1 MLHLSTT
8 LLASFL
14 PSFLPSRHAYL
25 TCVPSS
31 TGSSQWDYLSTGRG
45 LLTFNLTNLRADI
58 AFYYF
63 SNGLRNPS
71 MRCCAGIDMIC
82 CSRYLLPIYHLSITH
97 LSPIYHPSITH
108 AIDDAM
114 SRSKSNQTVSFRNPN
129 QPLRARVVA
138 TGRFLTYPHH
148 LSSSPITILIIIIYP
163 HHHPHHL
170 SILIIYLYPHHHLS
184 SSPISILIR

>member
-1 MLHLSTT
+1 MHAPSLYDPI
-8 LLASFL
+8 SFL
-14 PSFLPSRHAYL
+14 PSFPPSLPPASHAYL
-25 TCVPSS
+25 LTCMPSS

-71 MRCCAGIDMIC
+71 MRCCAAIDMIC
-82 CSRYLLPIYHLSITH
+82 CSRYL
-97 LSPIYHPSITH
+97 SPIYHPSITIYH
-108 AIDDAM
+108 SSITHAM
-114 SRSKSNQTVSFRNPN
+114 SRSKSVQTVSFRNPN

-148 LSSSPITILIIIIYP
+148 LSSS
-163 HHHPHHL
+163 
-170 SILIIYLYPHHHLS
+170 SILIIYLHHLS
-184 SSPISILIR
+184 SSPIFIIYPHHLSSSSSILIYHHRLSS